1 MDGRVQVVTPLLS
14 STHRVS
20 PVPGN
25 WAAAP
30 IVAVPM
36 LPFLP
41 SSGNPPDRSSD
52 EWMIKLSTKYCSTHY
67 SPTLRLFKVG
77 RMSKKPSLLGSLIK
91 ILKLPVN

>member
-1 MDGRVQVVTPLLS
+1 M
-14 STHRVS
+14 S

-25 WAAAP
+25 WSTAAAP
-30 IVAVPM
+30 VVALPM

-41 SSGNPPDRSSD
+41 SSSGDLHDRSSD